1 MVFITNSFFC
11 NKNISFFAFFF
22 SRVWVFIAARK
33 IRQAPKKKKA
43 YPDFMVMALL
53 EAEYERLTLKTER
66 GTSLP
71 VWGSFLG
78 FPSKNITYPTY
89 ISEFSSV
96 E

>member
-1 MVFITNSFFC
+1 
-11 NKNISFFAFFF
+11 
-22 SRVWVFIAARK
+22 
-33 IRQAPKKKKA
+33 
-43 YPDFMVMALL
+43 MVMTLL

-66 GTSLP
+66 GI
-71 VWGSFLG
+71 WGSFLG